1 MVAYSFGSLPTS
13 KLLKLSV
20 SACSNN
26 TTSLPLT
33 PHGSHLEQKPSLFS
47 AMRRRHKLIAAAKT
61 KNTTPHSSCS
71 KPTSLPLSNSLP
83 FYRLVSSGKISSL
96 RLTVYAYIPFRPS
109 APPALIHSLIP
120 NLFLCLKL
128 NLLSCLRN
136 RSVSHR
142 KSSLQ
147 QIRKRKI

>member
-71 KPTSLPLSNSLP
+71 NPTSLPLSNSLP

-109 APPALIHSLIP
+109 APPALIP

-136 RSVSHR
+136 RSVSHQ